1 MEKFLA
7 DENVPPPVI
16 QSQKGKALDVKAVRE
31 FVPAGSPD
39 SDVLGLPRREGRILP
54 TFDKHFSNILLYP
67 LRTHPGIIRIPLHPS
82 SPRD

>member
-16 QSQKGKALDVKAVRE
+16 QYLKGKGFDAKAVRE

-39 SDVLGLPRREGRILP
+39 SDVIGVARREGRILP

-67 LRTHPGIIRIPLHPS
+67 LRTHPEDSHERQ
-82 SPRD
+82 